1 VSSRPRR
8 ALVGLVVAAAALAA
22 LPASALAA
30 GETLS
35 VAPANPQAGGLTN
48 VSTTLTFD
56 PADTPSTVVTS
67 LAPGLLGNLN
77 ANPAC
82 LIGSQQLTSA
92 CQIGT
97 ASVTIATPSSNT
109 FTGKLY
115 LVPAATG
122 SSDASGI
129 EFVPDAG
136 SPPQLTNQYF
146 GVTLN
151 PNAPGSLNLTTTF
164 PNPSPAHITGFTAN
178 FTTLNGQEFTRL
190 PSSCSA
196 ATTTASIKY
205 YGVTPAGSAS
215 GSFTPTGCANLPYA
229 PALTAAIDRDSAGGA
244 ALTLGITQAAN
255 ESASKTIVLQLPKGL
270 TPNVPGVATCLNATG
285 CKIGTAT
292 ATSPIVPS
300 VALANGSVTLTAQGT
315 VPSIT
320 VSFPAP
326 FAISLT
332 GAVNLNNNSV
342 TFANVPDVPLT
353 ALTLSVT
360 GTSSGKAFNTD
371 CAPANI
377 GGTFTPQSGTAA
389 KTVSA
394 PIKFTH
400 CALKPTVSGSTA
412 GLASG
417 HPKLKFKITHGKGAP
432 NVASVTLGL
441 PRGLSFSRSAIVK
454 HKTCTK
460 ASKGKK
466 AKCSTTT
473 LIKGLGIAGGK
484 AKSVAIKR
492 GKLVITLKKASGKLT
507 ITVSG
512 PLVSESKSLQTKVK
526 KHKTKSLKFS
536 LKVTDAK
543 RHATTVSLKLR
554 AH

>member
-1 VSSRPRR
+1 
-8 ALVGLVVAAAALAA
+8 
-22 LPASALAA
+22 
-30 GETLS
+30 
-35 VAPANPQAGGLTN
+35 
-48 VSTTLTFD
+48 
-56 PADTPSTVVTS
+56 
-67 LAPGLLGNLN
+67 LGNLN
-77 ANPAC
+77 ANPVC
-82 LIGSQQLTSA
+82 LIGAPQLTAS

-97 ASVTIATPSSNT
+97 ATAHIDQPAPGGADIPGN
-109 FTGKLY
+109 LY
-115 LVPAATG
+115 LVPG
-122 SSDASGI
+122 QGSDAAGI
-129 EFVPDAG
+129 EWVPAAG
-136 SPPQLTNQYF
+136 SGAANQYI
-146 GVTLN
+146 GVTVN
-151 PNAPGSLNLTTTF
+151 PKVPGGLNLTTTY
-164 PNPSPAHITGFTAN
+164 NPLPTGVNLSSFAAR
-178 FTTLNGQEFTRL
+178 FTTLNGQPFTRL
-190 PSSCSA
+190 PSSCA
-196 ATTTASIKY
+196 PATSTVD
-205 YGVTPAGSAS
+205 VTYNSGATGSAS

-229 PALTAAIDRDSAGGA
+229 PAISAAIDRDSSGGA

-270 TPNVPGVATCLNATG
+270 TPNVPAVASCLNATG
-285 CKIGTAT
+285 CKIGSAT

-353 ALTLSVT
+353 ALTLNVT
-360 GTSSGKAFNTD
+360 GTSGGKAFNTD

-377 GGTFTPQSGTAA
+377 GGTFTPQSGTAS

-394 PIKFTH
+394 AIKFTH

-432 NVASVTLGL
+432 KVASVALGL

-454 HKTCTK
+454 HKVCTK

-484 AKSVAIKR
+484 AKSVAIR
-492 GKLVITLKKASGKLT
+492 GGKLVIALKKASGKLT

-512 PLVSESKSLQTKVK
+512 PLLSESKSLQSSVK

-536 LKVTDAK
+536 VKVTDAK
-543 RHATTVSLKLR
+543 RTSTTVSLRLR

>member
-30 GETLS
+30 GETLV
-35 VAPANPQAGGLTN
+35 VAPANTQAGGLTN
-48 VSTTLTFD
+48 VSTTLTFA
-56 PADTPSTVVTS
+56 PGDTPKTVVTS
-67 LAPGLLGNLN
+67 LAPGMLGNLN
-77 ANPAC
+77 ANPVC
-82 LIGSQQLTSA
+82 LLGSPQLTAA

-97 ASVTIATPSSNT
+97 ETTHLDAPPPNGTDSPGT
-109 FTGKLY
+109 LY
-115 LVPAATG
+115 LVPPQGTDAAG
-122 SSDASGI
+122 IDA
-129 EFVPDAG
+129 VPA
-136 SPPQLTNQYF
+136 
-146 GVTLN
+146 
-151 PNAPGSLNLTTTF
+151 APGSTPQYIGVSLNPTTGGLNLTTTF
-164 PNPSPAHITGFTAN
+164 PNTSPAHITSFVAN

-196 ATTTASIKY
+196 ATSTANVTY
-205 YGVTPAGSAS
+205 YGATPAGSAS
-215 GSFTPTGCANLPYA
+215 GAFTPTGCASLPYA
-229 PALTAAIDRDSAGGA
+229 PSLTAAIDRDSAGGA

-270 TPNVPGVATCLNATG
+270 APNVGAVASCLNATG

-332 GAVNLNNNSV
+332 GAVNLNTNSV

-353 ALTLSVT
+353 ALTLNVT

-371 CAPANI
+371 CAPASI

-432 NVASVTLGL
+432 NVATVALGV
-441 PRGLSFSRSAIVK
+441 PRGLSFARSAIVK

-466 AKCSTTT
+466 AKCATTT

-484 AKSVAIKR
+484 AKSVAIKH
-492 GKLVITLKKASGKLT
+492 GKLVITLKKASGKLS

-512 PLVSESKSLQTKVK
+512 PLLRESKSLQSSVK
-526 KHKTKSLKFS
+526 KHRVKSLKFS

-543 RHATTVSLKLR
+543 HTSTTLSLKLR

>member
-30 GETLS
+30 GETLT
-35 VAPANPQAGGLTN
+35 VTPANTQAGGLTN
-48 VSTTLTFD
+48 VTTTLHFD
-56 PADTPSTVVTS
+56 AGDTPSTVVTS
-67 LAPGLLGNLN
+67 LAPGMLGNLN

-82 LIGSQQLTSA
+82 LLGTQQQITPA

-97 ASVTIATPSSNT
+97 ASVVVSGTT

-115 LVPAATG
+115 LVPAAAG

-129 EFVPDAG
+129 EFVPD
-136 SPPQLTNQYF
+136 SPPLTSQYI
-146 GVTLN
+146 GVALN
-151 PNAPGSLNLTTTF
+151 PSTGGLNLTTTF
-164 PNPSPAHITGFTAN
+164 PKPQAGRITDFTAS

-190 PSSCSA
+190 PSSCST
-196 ATTTASIKY
+196 ATSTATVNY
-205 YGVTPAGSAS
+205 YNGTAAGSAS
-215 GSFTPTGCANLPYA
+215 GSFTPTGCASLPYA
-229 PALTAAIDRDSAGGA
+229 PVLTAAITRDSNDSGG

-270 TPNVPGVATCLNATG
+270 TPNVGADAPCLNATG

-300 VALANGSVTLTAQGT
+300 VALANGSVTLTAAGT

-332 GAVNLNNNSV
+332 GAVNLSNNSV

-353 ALTLSVT
+353 ALTLNVT
-360 GTSSGKAFNTD
+360 GPSGGKAFLTD
-371 CAPANI
+371 CAPASI

-394 PIKFTH
+394 AIKFTN
-400 CALKPTVSGSTA
+400 CALKPTISGSTS
-412 GLASG
+412 GLGKG
-417 HPKLKFKITHGKGAP
+417 HPKLKFKVTHGKGAP
-432 NVASVTLGL
+432 NVSSVTLGL
-441 PRGLSFSRSAIVK
+441 PGGLKFSRSAIVT

-460 ASKGKK
+460 AGKGKK
-466 AKCSTTT
+466 AKCSTKT
-473 LIKGLGIAGGK
+473 LIKGLGIRGAK

-492 GKLVITLKKASGKLT
+492 GKLVITLKKAAGTVT

-512 PLVSESKSLQTKVK
+512 PLVSESKGLQTKVS

-543 RHATTVSLKLR
+543 HASTSLALKLR

>member
-1 VSSRPRR
+1 MSSRPRR
-8 ALVGLVVAAAALAA
+8 ALVGLVVAAAALVA

-30 GETLS
+30 GETLA
-35 VAPANPQAGGLTN
+35 VTPANTQAGGLTD
-48 VSTTLTFD
+48 VSTTLTF
-56 PADTPSTVVTS
+56 ATGDTPKTVVTS

-82 LIGSQQLTSA
+82 LLGTQQQLTPA

-97 ASVTIATPSSNT
+97 ASVSTTASPTA

-115 LVPAATG
+115 LVPAAAG
-122 SSDASGI
+122 SADASGV
-129 EFVPDAG
+129 EFVPD
-136 SPPQLTNQYF
+136 SPPLTNQYI

-151 PNAPGSLNLTTTF
+151 PNAPGGLNLTTTF
-164 PNPSPAHITGFTAN
+164 PNPTPAAIKSFTAN

-190 PSSCSA
+190 PSSCST
-196 ATTTASIKY
+196 ATSTFNTTY
-205 YGVTPAGSAS
+205 YGATPASSAS
-215 GSFTPTGCANLPYA
+215 GSFTPTGCASLAYA
-229 PALTAAIDRDSAGGA
+229 PVLTAAIARDSNDSGG

-255 ESASKTIVLQLPKGL
+255 ESASKSIVLQLPKGL
-270 TPNVPGVATCLNATG
+270 TPNVGAVASCLNATG

-300 VALANGSVTLTAQGT
+300 VALANGTVTLTASGT

-320 VSFPAP
+320 ISFPAP

-332 GAVNLNNNSV
+332 GAVNLNNNTV

-353 ALTLSVT
+353 ALTLNVT
-360 GTSSGKAFNTD
+360 GPSAGKAFTTD
-371 CAPANI
+371 CAPANF

-394 PIKFTH
+394 PIKFTG

-432 NVASVTLGL
+432 NIAAVTLGL
-441 PRGLSFSRSAIVK
+441 PGGLKFSKSAIVK

-466 AKCSTTT
+466 AKCSTKT
-473 LIKGLGIAGGK
+473 LIKGLGIAGAK
-484 AKSVAIKR
+484 AKSVAIKG
-492 GKLVITLKKASGKLT
+492 GKLVITLKKAAAKVT
-507 ITVSG
+507 ITASG

-526 KHKTKSLKFS
+526 KHKTKTLKFTV
-536 LKVTDAK
+536 KATDAK
-543 RHATTVSLKLR
+543 HTSTTVALKLK

>member
-1 VSSRPRR
+1 MSSRPRR
-8 ALVGLVVAAAALAA
+8 ALIGLVVAAAALAA

-30 GETLS
+30 GETLA
-35 VAPANPQAGGLTN
+35 VTPANTQAGGLTD

-56 PADTPSTVVTS
+56 HGDTPKTVVTS
-67 LAPGLLGNLN
+67 LAPGMLGNLN

-82 LIGSQQLTSA
+82 LLGAQQLTAA

-97 ASVTIATPSSNT
+97 ASVVVSGNT

-115 LVPAATG
+115 LVPAAQG
-122 SSDASGI
+122 SADASGI
-129 EFVPDAG
+129 EFVPDT
-136 SPPQLTNQYF
+136 PPLTNQYI

-151 PNAPGSLNLTTTF
+151 PSTGALNLTTTF
-164 PNPSPAHITGFTAN
+164 PNASPGQITSFTAN

-190 PSSCSA
+190 PSSCGP
-196 ATTTASIKY
+196 ATSTFNTTY
-205 YGVTPAGSAS
+205 YGATAAGSAS
-215 GSFTPTGCANLPYA
+215 GGFTPSGCASLAYA
-229 PALTAAIDRDSAGGA
+229 PVLTAAITRDNTGNGA

-255 ESASKTIVLQLPKGL
+255 ESASKSIVLNLPNPGL
-270 TPNVPGVATCLNATG
+270 SPNVGAVASCLNATG

-292 ATSPIVPS
+292 ATSPIVPNP
-300 VALANGSVTLTAQGT
+300 ALANGTVTLTAQGST
-315 VPSIT
+315 PSIT
-320 VSFPAP
+320 VSFPPP

-332 GAVNLNNNSV
+332 GAVNLGNNSV
-342 TFANVPDVPLT
+342 TFANVPDIPLT
-353 ALTLSVT
+353 SLTLNVT
-360 GTSSGKAFNTD
+360 GTSGGKAFTTD
-371 CAPANI
+371 CKANNI
-377 GGTFTPQSGTAA
+377 GGTFTPQSGAAA

-394 PIKFTH
+394 PIKFTN
-400 CALKPTVSGSTA
+400 CAQPPKIDGSTA

-432 NVASVTLGL
+432 NVTTVAIGL
-441 PRGLSFSRSAIVK
+441 PGGLKFSKSAIVK
-454 HKTCTK
+454 HKVCTK

-484 AKSVAIKR
+484 AKSVAIKG
-492 GKLVITLKKASGKLT
+492 GKLVITLKKAAGKLT
-507 ITVSG
+507 ITASG

-526 KHKTKSLKFS
+526 KHKTKTLKFTV
-536 LKVTDAK
+536 KATDAK
-543 RHATTVSLKLR
+543 HTSTTVALKLR

>member
-30 GETLS
+30 GETFAVTPS
-35 VAPANPQAGGLTN
+35 NTQAGGLTN
-48 VSTTLTFD
+48 VSTTLTFA
-56 PADTPSTVVTS
+56 PGDTPKTVVTA
-67 LAPGLLGNLN
+67 LAPGMLGNLN
-77 ANPAC
+77 ANPVC
-82 LIGSQQLTSA
+82 LIGSQQLTAA

-97 ASVTIATPSSNT
+97 ATISTDATPDI
-109 FTGKLY
+109 TGNLY
-115 LVPAATG
+115 LVPPQGT
-122 SSDASGI
+122 DASGI
-129 EFVPDAG
+129 EFVPPAG
-136 SPPQLTNQYF
+136 SGLSNQYI
-146 GVTLN
+146 GVSLN
-151 PNAPGSLNLTTTF
+151 PSTGGLNLTTTF
-164 PNPSPAHITGFTAN
+164 GQVTGVNVTKFAAN

-190 PSSCSA
+190 PSSCGA
-196 ATTTASIKY
+196 ATSTANVTY
-205 YGVTPAGSAS
+205 YGPTPAGSAS
-215 GSFTPTGCANLPYA
+215 GSFTPTGCATLPYA
-229 PALTAAIDRDSAGGA
+229 PAMTAAIDRDSKGGA

-270 TPNVPGVATCLNATG
+270 TPNVGAVASCLNATG

-300 VALANGSVTLTAQGT
+300 VALANGSVQLTAQGT

-360 GTSSGKAFNTD
+360 GTSGGKAFNTD
-371 CAPANI
+371 CAPASI

-394 PIKFTH
+394 AIKFTH

-432 NVASVTLGL
+432 NVATVALGL
-441 PRGLSFSRSAIVK
+441 PGGLSFSRSAIVK
-454 HKTCTK
+454 HKVCTK

-484 AKSVAIKR
+484 AKSVAIKG

-536 LKVTDAK
+536 VKVTDAK
-543 RHATTVSLKLR
+543 HTSTTVSLRLR

>member
-1 VSSRPRR
+1 MSSRPRR

-35 VAPANPQAGGLTN
+35 VAPANTQAGGLTN
-48 VSTTLTFD
+48 VSTTLTFN

-77 ANPAC
+77 ANPVC
-82 LIGSQQLTSA
+82 LIGSQQLTAA

-97 ASVTIATPSSNT
+97 ASVTVATPTPNT

-115 LVPAATG
+115 LVPAASG

-136 SPPQLTNQYF
+136 APPQLTKQYF

-151 PNAPGSLNLTTTF
+151 PKAPGSLNLTTTF
-164 PNPSPAHITGFTAN
+164 PNLSPAHITGFTAN

-190 PSSCSA
+190 PSSCGP
-196 ATTTASIKY
+196 ATSTASVTY
-205 YGVTPAGSAS
+205 YNGAPAGSAS
-215 GSFTPTGCANLPYA
+215 GSFTPTGCASLPYA
-229 PALTAAIDRDSAGGA
+229 PAMTAAIDRDSAGGA

-270 TPNVPGVATCLNATG
+270 TPNVGAVASCLNATG

-300 VALANGSVTLTAQGT
+300 VALANGSVILTAVGT

-360 GTSSGKAFNTD
+360 GTSGGKAFNTD
-371 CAPANI
+371 CAPASI

-394 PIKFTH
+394 EIKFTH

-417 HPKLKFKITHGKGAP
+417 HPKLKFQITHGKGAP
-432 NVASVTLGL
+432 NVATVALGL

-460 ASKGKK
+460 ASQGQK

-484 AKSVAIKR
+484 AKSVVIKG
-492 GKLVITLKKASGKLT
+492 GKLVITLKKASAKLT

-512 PLVSESKSLQTKVK
+512 PLVSESKSLQTNVN

-536 LKVTDAK
+536 VKITDAK
-543 RHATTVSLKLR
+543 HTSTTVGLKLR